1 MWRKTPGSSK
11 LISVP
16 AMPLLEVK
24 NLTAGYGDVDV
35 LHDVSLTIAQNE
47 IVSLVG
53 ANGAG
58 KTTLLRAISGVVRS
72 RGRITF
78 AGRPI
83 AGLPSHEIVAQ
94 GIAHVPEGRQLFSD
108 LTVIENLSIGAPR
121 GLPSAELTRR
131 LDEVSAMFPRLAA
144 RRSQYAGTLSGGEQQ
159 MAAIGRALMLGP
171 KLLMLDEPSL
181 GLSPA
186 MVANIFDAITS
197 ANRQGMAILIV
208 EQNVV
213 ESLRRSHRGYVLET
227 GSMVAEGGAA
237 ALLED
242 SRLRSAFLG
251 GVSTASVGIVHR

>member
-1 MWRKTPGSSK
+1 
-11 LISVP
+11 
-16 AMPLLEVK
+16 MPLLEIK
-24 NLTAGYGDVDV
+24 NLTGGYGDVDV
-35 LHDVSLTIAQNE
+35 LRDVSLAIAEDE

-58 KTTLLRAISGVVRS
+58 KTTLLRAISGVVRA
-72 RGRITF
+72 RGHINF
-78 AGRPI
+78 AGKPI
-83 AGLPSHEIVAQ
+83 INLPSHEIVAQ

-108 LTVIENLSIGAPR
+108 LTVLENLTIGAPR
-121 GLPSAELTRR
+121 GLPSAELSRR

-144 RRSQYAGTLSGGEQQ
+144 RRSQHAGTLSGGEQQ
-159 MAAIGRALMLGP
+159 MVAIGRALMLGP

-197 ANRQGMAILIV
+197 ANRRGMAILIV

-227 GSMVAEGGAA
+227 GSMVAEGEAA

-242 SRLRSAFLG
+242 TRLRTAFLG
-251 GVSTASVGIVHR
+251 GVSTAQAGVAHR

>member
-1 MWRKTPGSSK
+1 
-11 LISVP
+11 
-16 AMPLLEVK
+16 MPLLEVK

-35 LHDVSLTIAQNE
+35 LADVSLSIAEDE

-58 KTTLLRAISGVVRS
+58 KTTMLRAVSGVVRA
-72 RGRITF
+72 RGHIAF
-78 AGRPI
+78 AGESI
-83 AGLPSHEIVAQ
+83 LGLPSHEIVAR

-108 LTVIENLSIGAPR
+108 LTVLENLTIGAPR
-121 GLPSAELTRR
+121 RLPSVAVSRR
-131 LDEVSAMFPRLAA
+131 LDEIWTMFPRLAA

-159 MAAIGRALMLGP
+159 MVAVGRALMLGP

-186 MVANIFDAITS
+186 MVANIFDAIS
-197 ANRQGMAILIV
+197 AANRRGMAILIV

-227 GSMVAEGGAA
+227 GTMVAEGEAA

-251 GVSTASVGIVHR
+251 GVSTSQMPAAHR

>member
-1 MWRKTPGSSK
+1 MWPKMPKSSK
-11 LISVP
+11 PTWAPV
-16 AMPLLEVK
+16 MPLLEVK
-24 NLTAGYGDVDV
+24 RLTAGYGDADV
-35 LHDVSLTIAQNE
+35 IHDVSLAIEKDE

-58 KTTLLRAISGVVRS
+58 KTTLLRAISGVVRA
-72 RGRITF
+72 RGHIAF
-78 AGRPI
+78 DGKPI
-83 AGLPSHEIVAQ
+83 LGLPSHAIVAQ
-94 GIAHVPEGRQLFSD
+94 GIAHVPEGRQLFAD
-108 LTVIENLSIGAPR
+108 LTVLENLTLGAPR
-121 GLPSAELTRR
+121 GLSTTEVSRR
-131 LDEVSAMFPRLAA
+131 LDRVSAMFPRLAA

-197 ANRQGMAILIV
+197 ANLDGMAILIV

-227 GSMVAEGGAA
+227 GSMVAEGEAT

-242 SRLRSAFLG
+242 ERLRAAFLG
-251 GVSTASVGIVHR
+251 GVSAQVGVVHR

>member
-1 MWRKTPGSSK
+1 M
-11 LISVP
+11 L
-16 AMPLLEVK
+16 LLEVK
-24 NLTAGYGDVDV
+24 SLTAGYGDVDV
-35 LHDVSLTIAQNE
+35 LHGVSLAICENE

-58 KTTLLRAISGVVRS
+58 KTTLLRAISGVVRA
-72 RGRITF
+72 RGHVTF
-78 AGRPI
+78 AGKPI
-83 AGLPSHEIVAQ
+83 VGLPSHEIVAQ

-108 LTVIENLSIGAPR
+108 LTVLENLAIGAPR
-121 GLPSAELTRR
+121 GLPSAELSQR
-131 LDEVSAMFPRLAA
+131 LDEIWAMFPRLAA
-144 RRSQYAGTLSGGEQQ
+144 RRTQYAGTLSGGEQQ

-197 ANRQGMAILIV
+197 ANRRGMAILIV

-227 GSMVAEGGAA
+227 GSMVAEGEAA

-242 SRLRSAFLG
+242 GRLRSAFLG
-251 GVSTASVGIVHR
+251 GVSIAQAGVPDR

>member
-1 MWRKTPGSSK
+1 
-11 LISVP
+11 
-16 AMPLLEVK
+16 MPLLEVK

-35 LHDVSLTIAQNE
+35 VHDVSLAIAKDE

-58 KTTLLRAISGVVRS
+58 KTTLLRAISGVVRAS
-72 RGRITF
+72 GHISF
-78 AGRPI
+78 AGNPI
-83 AGLPSHEIVAQ
+83 IGLPSHAIVAK
-94 GIAHVPEGRQLFSD
+94 GIAHVPEGRQLFAD
-108 LTVIENLSIGAPR
+108 LTVLENLTIGAPR
-121 GLPSAELTRR
+121 GLPAAEVSRR
-131 LDEVSAMFPRLAA
+131 LDKVSAMFPRLAA

-197 ANRQGMAILIV
+197 ANLDGMAILIV

-227 GSMVAEGGAA
+227 GSMVAEGEAA

-242 SRLRSAFLG
+242 SRLRTAFLG
-251 GVSTASVGIVHR
+251 GVSAQVGVVHR

>member
-1 MWRKTPGSSK
+1 
-11 LISVP
+11 
-16 AMPLLEVK
+16 MPLLEIK

-35 LHDVSLTIAQNE
+35 VHDVSLAIADNE

-58 KTTLLRAISGVVRS
+58 KTTLLRAISGVVRA

-78 AGRPI
+78 AGKTLI
-83 AGLPSHEIVAQ
+83 GQPSHEIVAQ
-94 GIAHVPEGRQLFSD
+94 GIAHVPEGRQLFAD
-108 LTVIENLSIGAPR
+108 LTVLENLTIGAPR
-121 GLPSAELTRR
+121 RLPAAEVSRR
-131 LDEVSAMFPRLAA
+131 LEKVWAMFPRLAA
-144 RRSQYAGTLSGGEQQ
+144 RQSQYAGTLSGGEQQ
-159 MAAIGRALMLGP
+159 MAAIGRALMLSP

-197 ANRQGMAILIV
+197 ANLGGMAILIV

-227 GSMVAEGGAA
+227 GSMVAEGKAA

-242 SRLRSAFLG
+242 SRLRTAFLG
-251 GVSTASVGIVHR
+251 GALAQGGVAHR

>member
-1 MWRKTPGSSK
+1 
-11 LISVP
+11 
-16 AMPLLEVK
+16 MPLLEVK

-35 LHDVSLTIAQNE
+35 VHDVSLAIAEDE

-58 KTTLLRAISGVVRS
+58 KTTLLRAISGVVRA
-72 RGRITF
+72 RGQITL
-78 AGRPI
+78 AGNPI
-83 AGLPSHEIVAQ
+83 IGLPSHEIVAQ

-108 LTVIENLSIGAPR
+108 LTVLENLTIGAPR
-121 GLPSAELTRR
+121 RLPTAEVSRR
-131 LDEVSAMFPRLAA
+131 LDKVSAMFPRLAA

-197 ANRQGMAILIV
+197 ANLGGMAILIV

-227 GSMVAEGGAA
+227 GSMVAEGEAA

-242 SRLRSAFLG
+242 SRLRTAFFG
-251 GVSTASVGIVHR
+251 GVSGQVGFAHR